1 MSFNYVYQKPKVI
14 AEIGC
19 NHMGEFEIA
28 RELIAL
34 AKDCGADIAK
44 FQKRDNKLLLTDE
57 QYNSPHPVEENSF
70 GNTYGKHRDYL
81 EFDQKQHRKLKSYCE
96 SIGIEYST
104 SVWDSNSAR
113 ITSKLNPRFI
123 KVPSACNNN
132 FELLEV
138 LRDEYSGDVQIS
150 FGMTTHQEERAI
162 VKYFEEKDQ
171 ANQRLIIFACT
182 SGYPVPFE
190 SAALLE
196 IKRLYDEYGDR
207 VKEIGFS
214 GHHLG
219 IAVDIAAYTLGA
231 IWIERHFTKDRT
243 WKGTDHA
250 ASLEPAGLKKLIRD
264 LNASYEALRYKASE
278 ILDIEKIQRAKLKSK
293 Q

>member
-1 MSFNYVYQKPKVI
+1 MSFNYAYQKPKVI

-44 FQKRDNKLLLTDE
+44 FQKRDNKLLLTEE
-57 QYNSPHPVEENSF
+57 QYNSSHPVEENSY
-70 GNTYGKHRDYL
+70 GSTYGKHRDYL
-81 EFDQKQHRKLKSYCE
+81 EFDQKQHRELKSYCE

-138 LRDEYSGDVQIS
+138 LRDEYSGKVQIS

-231 IWIERHFTKDRT
+231 KWIERHFTKDRT
-243 WKGTDHA
+243 LKGTDHA

-264 LNASYEALRYKASE
+264 LNASYVALRYKASE
-278 ILDIEKIQRAKLKSK
+278 ILDIEKIQRAKLKNK
-293 Q
+293 